1 MITVKTLVDTAK
13 LAAYGLGIA
22 ILMGV
27 FFGLTIGLG
36 GAFLRIETA
45 KLLTLGAMS
54 GWASGFVA
62 MVCVLLRLKRQV
74 NARSQVTENTGLRPM
89 QGYK

>member
-1 MITVKTLVDTAK
+1 MITLKTLVDTAK

-36 GAFLRIETA
+36 GAFLGIETSR
-45 KLLTLGAMS
+45 LLTLGAMS

-62 MVCVLLRLKRQV
+62 MVCVFLRLKRRPV
-74 NARSQVTENTGLRPM
+74 SQT
-89 QGYK
+89 